1 MTRPPQSES
10 RPRQAVQSYLDA
22 LLQEATEAQPAQDEA
37 AVAASASPVAAAG
50 SAADSAHPGVA
61 QASLADSSGSMA
73 VLAADSARPGVAQ
86 ASLADNPGSTAV
98 QTRADEFEAAMRDE
112 QARDAAR
119 LPPPVAAASPGTGAL
134 ERPDPVAPG
143 TPSAGRAFA
152 PPQAA
157 QLQASRPA
165 AAQSPLTRWAEPAPP
180 LSAPLLL
187 PSAPLFNLVE
197 TELRLDVDPP
207 SPASA
212 AVTVSSAPPRSSAP
226 EAESQVC
233 VAREAA
239 ELPASTLLDSAPA
252 AATQAPPASG
262 ASPAA
267 SATATLTDA
276 PGYPAQASDR
286 VAEAASPL
294 RAGGPPAWGADGR
307 PAWASEPFECLL
319 FDVAGLTLAVP
330 LVCLGSIYSLA
341 GQELTPL
348 FGQPDW
354 FLGILPSLSGN
365 LKVLDTARWVMPDR
379 YREDF
384 QQGLQ
389 YVISVQGYEW
399 GLAVHQVSRSLRLD
413 PNEIKWR
420 TQRSQRPWLAGTVIE
435 HMCALLDVAALAELI
450 ASGGAREMELAA
462 RQAAKAAL
470 KPAARA
476 TR

>member
-50 SAADSAHPGVA
+50 LAADSARPGVA
-61 QASLADSSGSMA
+61 QTSLTDSPGSTA
-73 VLAADSARPGVAQ
+73 VSTADSARPGVAQ
-86 ASLADNPGSTAV
+86 ASLADSPGSTAV

-143 TPSAGRAFA
+143 TPSAGRTFA

-212 AVTVSSAPPRSSAP
+212 AVTASSAPPRSSAR

-233 VAREAA
+233 VARETA
-239 ELPASTLLDSAPA
+239 ELPASTLLGSAPA
-252 AATQAPPASG
+252 AATQVPPASV
-262 ASPAA
+262 ASPVA
-267 SATATLTDA
+267 SATATVTDA
-276 PGYPAQASDR
+276 PGHPAQASDR
-286 VAEAASPL
+286 VTEAASPL

-348 FGQPDW
+348 FGQPNW

-462 RQAAKAAL
+462 REAAKAAL